1 MTNSSHSSHPSP
13 TSPASTPDPVRQMT
27 ARSPEDLLALAP
39 VLLGF
44 WPGEDAVMLTFATA
58 RPFHARLSLPDRASP
73 RALRDLEEKLL
84 GPARRHGVG
93 AAVFLVFGRDERVAR
108 AVCLTLRR
116 GALRAGI
123 DVIACIWA
131 DGERYRL
138 LAGSPDSDQ
147 DPVAYDLSDHPFVL
161 EAMVEGRLTHASRE
175 DMVAALEP
183 DPQACA
189 EVAAALERLG
199 LSDTPG
205 PDSQVEVRRAVRW
218 TERIVRGYVADQ
230 EPLDAEQVARLV
242 WTVQAVPARD
252 AAWGLIDRRSAVQ
265 HRAFWAQV
273 LPRTPE
279 HLVPPVADLLGF
291 AAWQAGDGAQAWA
304 AVDRAQRADPE
315 DSMAGLLAGLLE
327 GAVPPDAWSA

>member
-1 MTNSSHSSHPSP
+1 MTNLP
-13 TSPASTPDPVRQMT
+13 TPDPVRHMT

-44 WPGEDAVMLTFATA
+44 WPAEDAVMLTFATA

-73 RALRDLEEKLL
+73 GALRDLEEKIL

-93 AAVFLVFGRDERVAR
+93 AVVFLVFGSDERIAR
-108 AVCLTLRR
+108 AVCRTLRR
-116 GALRAGI
+116 GALRDGI
-123 DVIACIWA
+123 DVVACIWA
-131 DGERYRL
+131 DGEHYRML
-138 LAGSPDSDQ
+138 GGPAVDEE
-147 DPVAYDLSDHPFVL
+147 PVGYDISNHPFVV
-161 EAMVEGRLTHASRE
+161 EAMVEGRLTFASRAE
-175 DMVAALEP
+175 MVASLEP
-183 DPQACA
+183 VPEACA
-189 EVAAALERLG
+189 EVAAALDRLG
-199 LSDTPG
+199 LDGPG
-205 PDSQVEVRRAVRW
+205 PVGEVETRRAARWAARTVRSD
-218 TERIVRGYVADQ
+218 VADP

-252 AAWGLIDRRSAVQ
+252 AAWGLIDRRTAVE
-265 HRAFWAQV
+265 HRAFWARV

-279 HLVPPVADLLGF
+279 PLVPAVADLLGF

-304 AVDRAQRADPE
+304 AVDRAQRARPD